1 MVEAS
6 LAAASAS
13 PAWLLSRISRTFTKV
28 VRLNVDIVFRSAT
41 AMPPRVGERGLG
53 VFDYWM
59 SKRH

>member
-13 PAWLLSRISRTFTKV
+13 PAWLLSRISRTFTRV
-28 VRLNVDIVFRSAT
+28 ARLNVDIVFRSAT
-41 AMPPRVGERGLG
+41 AAFRGVGTQALC

>member
-13 PAWLLSRISRTFTKV
+13 PAWLLSRISRTFTSV

-41 AMPPRVGERGLG
+41 AVASEGSEGTARASLTIG
-53 VFDYWM
+53 
-59 SKRH
+59 

>member
-28 VRLNVDIVFRSAT
+28 VRLNVDIAFRSVT
-41 AMPPRVGERGLG
+41 AVPPRGIGDGSFVSLTIR
-53 VFDYWM
+53 
-59 SKRH
+59 